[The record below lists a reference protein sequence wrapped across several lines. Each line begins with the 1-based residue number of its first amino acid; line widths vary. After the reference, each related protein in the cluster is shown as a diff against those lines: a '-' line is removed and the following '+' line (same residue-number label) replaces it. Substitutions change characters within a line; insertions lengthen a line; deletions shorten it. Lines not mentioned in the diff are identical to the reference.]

1 MKKSYKVTGIDC
13 ANCAAKLEEKLQKI
27 NGVEKL
33 SLNFMTQKL
42 TLTAA
47 DENFGTVLE
56 EVVKC
61 QKEYEPD
68 WKIEL

>member
-47 DENFGTVLE
+47 DESFGTVLG